1 MQPVAFALVFL
12 LAASRVYL
20 GVHYLSDIL
29 TGFCLSMVLYFGASI
44 TYQRWE
50 KRRPAIVSPLET
62 TR

>member
-1 MQPVAFALVFL
+1 MVFL